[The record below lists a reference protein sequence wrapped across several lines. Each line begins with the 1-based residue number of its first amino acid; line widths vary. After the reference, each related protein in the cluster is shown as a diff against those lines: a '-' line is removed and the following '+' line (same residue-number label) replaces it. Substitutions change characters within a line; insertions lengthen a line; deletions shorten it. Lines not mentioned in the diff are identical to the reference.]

1 MHELS
6 VCQALVEQ
14 LQDIAREHGAASI
27 ERVVLR
33 IGPLS
38 GIEIPLLEHAYPV
51 AAAGTVAENAELI
64 IERMAV
70 RVRCSQCDA
79 ESEAAPNR
87 LICSRCGDFRTSV
100 VSGEEMILAS
110 VELAMAQ
117 G

>member
-1 MHELS
+1 MELRTFLLIDS
-6 VCQALVEQ
+6 MQPQFAALTGTLMTGDVPVE
-14 LQDIAREHGAASI
+14 G
-27 ERVVLR
+27 
-33 IGPLS
+33 
-38 GIEIPLLEHAYPV
+38 
-51 AAAGTVAENAELI
+51 NAELI